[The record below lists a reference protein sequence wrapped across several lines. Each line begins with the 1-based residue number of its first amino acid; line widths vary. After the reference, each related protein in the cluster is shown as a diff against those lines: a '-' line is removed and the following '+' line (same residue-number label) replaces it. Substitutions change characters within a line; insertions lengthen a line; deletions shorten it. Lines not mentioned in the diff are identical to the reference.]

1 MSTKTNTVTRIMLPA
16 DKRVALQ
23 NYYKVSRTA
32 LSHCLNFKTQN
43 CQARIIRSY
52 AVNFMCGYVL

>member
-1 MSTKTNTVTRIMLPA
+1 MLPA

-23 NYYKVSRTA
+23 DYYNVSRTV
-32 LSHCLNFKTQN
+32 LSHVLNFKTQN
-43 CQARIIRSY
+43 CKARIIRSY

>member
-1 MSTKTNTVTRIMLPA
+1 MLPA